1 MGSIFMVGMFT
12 GAFLAGKLCDIIGR
26 KWTTVALCLTMAS
39 AQALGGVSPNY
50 PAFVAFRF
58 FTAVG
63 KIMHELFFHHTKT
76 VS

>member
-1 MGSIFMVGMFT
+1 MVGMFT

-63 KIMHELFFHHTKT
+63 KTMTVLFGVNLTER
-76 VS
+76 